1 MMKEKIMNENSIF
14 AQICE
19 YIHKDTGRK
28 NESSK
33 LIVVIRLLILFMAV
47 YSLINCIFIALTR
60 NFGALAFAI
69 ASLILFIFAFV
80 CSYHWSSFTSYC
92 ALNIY
97 ALAWTI
103 ASIVCFGW
111 NVGVQHFIIMLL
123 VFCFFSKYRHE
134 RAKLLYSAA
143 LLVLR
148 IYLYYYCQSHQPV
161 FPLGTE
167 LADFLQI
174 INTFFVFL
182 SLAAIAYIF
191 SADSQELEG
200 KLIEYNRQ
208 LVKQANT
215 DTLTGLYNRRS
226 TMEYLDSLLKNRN
239 NQISICL
246 CDIDFFKRVNDTY
259 GHDVGDVVLKKISE
273 TFRKELPPDCFVSR
287 WGGEEFLLI
296 FPKLNG
302 DEAVTALER
311 LRQKIKAIVFDG
323 VIETFSVSLTYGLV
337 EYDYHSDLT
346 TILKEADEKLYL
358 GKESGRD
365 RIIF

>member
-1 MMKEKIMNENSIF
+1 MKENSVFAKIY
-14 AQICE
+14 E
-19 YIHKDTGRK
+19 YICKDTGRK

-33 LIVVIRLLILFMAV
+33 LIVVLRMLILSMTV
-47 YSLINCIFIALTR
+47 YSLLNCFLIACIKDVR
-60 NFGALAFAI
+60 ALVFAI
-69 ASLILFIFAFV
+69 ASLVLFVLAFV
-80 CSYHWSSFTSYC
+80 CSYYWSSFMSYC
-92 ALNIY
+92 ILNIY
-97 ALAWTI
+97 ILTWTLAN
-103 ASIVCFGW
+103 VLCFGW
-111 NVGVQHFIIMLL
+111 NIGVQHFLTILL

-134 RAKLLYSAA
+134 KAKFIYTGC

-148 IYLYYYCQSHQPV
+148 LYLYYYCQSHAPV
-161 FPLGTE
+161 FALTHPLGNY
-167 LADFLQI
+167 LQI
-174 INTFFVFL
+174 VNTFFVFL
-182 SLAAIAYIF
+182 TLALIAYIF

-208 LVKQANT
+208 LMKQANT

-226 TMEYLDSLLKNRN
+226 TIEYLDDLLN
-239 NQISICL
+239 NPEHQISICL
-246 CDIDFFKRVNDTY
+246 CDIDFFKHVNDTY

-273 TFRKELPPDCFVSR
+273 TFRKELPQDSFISR

-302 DEAVTALER
+302 DEAVVALEK
-311 LRQKIKAIVFDG
+311 LRQKIKTIVFDG
-323 VIETFSVSLTYGLV
+323 VIETFTISLTYGLV